1 MGELFLAFQR
11 GWCLWLWRP
20 HTRGAAYQTY
30 VHPPSVQW
38 RRNLTRK
45 GPESSWTRHSTSI
58 LWLTSAGPPGWGP
71 ACGSRLS
78 KGPPFHTA
86 LQLWAHHPSP
96 HFSFSGPGELLPI
109 SPRIFL
115 TPHGS
120 VSPPC
125 RPPLCQSSHTIF
137 HTHCCSHTL
146 TITCLLNRN
155 RDLAGPGPCR
165 IPACREGVTLQNWA
179 PAGCL
184 LKWMNYVNLSI
195 KCDD

>member
-1 MGELFLAFQR
+1 MDQAQHQHPMVDLSRAPR
-11 GWCLWLWRP
+11 VRSSLWKPTLE
-20 HTRGAAYQTY
+20 GAAFP
-30 VHPPSVQW
+30 H
-38 RRNLTRK
+38 
-45 GPESSWTRHSTSI
+45 G
-58 LWLTSAGPPGWGP
+58 SA
-71 ACGSRLS
+71 ALS
-78 KGPPFHTA
+78 P
-86 LQLWAHHPSP
+86 HPSP

-165 IPACREGVTLQNWA
+165 IPACGEGVTSQNRA

-184 LKWMNYVNLSI
+184 LK
-195 KCDD
+195 